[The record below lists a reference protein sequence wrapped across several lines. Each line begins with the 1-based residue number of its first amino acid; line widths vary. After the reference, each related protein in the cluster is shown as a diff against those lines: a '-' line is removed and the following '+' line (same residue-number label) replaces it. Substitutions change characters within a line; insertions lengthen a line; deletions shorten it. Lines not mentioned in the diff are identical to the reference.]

1 MSASKF
7 YGSLIQNCVCILI
20 SIGFEDLTKD
30 IIIKMSFENI
40 SELES
45 KDLLIFLVMF
55 FKKHETKINL
65 HFFSL

>member
-40 SELES
+40 SELGG

>member
-1 MSASKF
+1 MDR
-7 YGSLIQNCVCILI
+7 SLIQNCMCILI

-45 KDLLIFLVMF
+45 KDLLVFFEMF
-55 FKKHETKINL
+55 IKKT
-65 HFFSL
+65 